1 MTTTYSK
8 NIHLS
13 SLFVYSTLDS
23 EVSLS
28 SCMSIKTGLSLFLNL
43 KWKFYEQQVYGP
55 ILLVLIIKS
64 VVNISRQIKTV
75 QEEMLEAL
83 LLLLQLLHVFYR
95 NNFYKKMSLNA
106 QKPIKLKKI
115 LWKFPPSHVY
125 AEIFKNV
132 AFS

>member
-1 MTTTYSK
+1 
-8 NIHLS
+8 
-13 SLFVYSTLDS
+13 
-23 EVSLS
+23 
-28 SCMSIKTGLSLFLNL
+28 
-43 KWKFYEQQVYGP
+43 
-55 ILLVLIIKS
+55 
-64 VVNISRQIKTV
+64 
-75 QEEMLEAL
+75 MLEAV